1 MNRGALVG
9 GGRCYFV
16 IAPLLLLLLSSS
28 IRSLARPSARNKA
41 WEENG
46 ESFQASARPTATARW
61 PNIPNV
67 QRAAAS
73 SQLEVPRRRPP
84 DHRQQDRRIWIEVH
98 PQHEVKMRN
107 EQSKGERA
115 VRCQDHDSGE
125 MEIYS

>member
-1 MNRGALVG
+1 MNRGARVG

-16 IAPLLLLLLSSS
+16 IAPLLLLLPPFV
-28 IRSLARPSARNKA
+28 RSLARPSARNKA

-46 ESFQASARPTATARW
+46 ESFQASARPTATARR

-67 QRAAAS
+67 QHAAAS

-107 EQSKGERA
+107 EQSKGKRA
-115 VRCQDHDSGE
+115 VRCQDHESEE
-125 MEIYS
+125 MEMNS